1 MTAFD
6 TAWSLIKM
14 PAKGWECPACEMPT
28 MVEDTGGVHLECMNC
43 GAVAMQPARRK
54 SNMGFGS
61 LDEMLDEHK
70 ASAVE
75 RQKELAENQRQ
86 LGVNVVDKP
95 KTLTEYQPAH
105 QLRPLQMALNE
116 LGFESVQEL
125 LQDYVRL
132 RGATLNQNVR
142 DMGMPEEADK
152 MDQIWIDGVMN
163 RHNKFESPFMRTTRG
178 ERSDQWDARL

>member
-6 TAWSLIKM
+6 TVWSLIKM

-28 MVEDTGGVHLECMNC
+28 MVEDTRGQHLECMNC
-43 GAVAMQPARRK
+43 GAIAMQPARRAR
-54 SNMGFGS
+54 NMGYQG

-70 ASAVE
+70 ANAVQ
-75 RQKELAENQRQ
+75 RQKEMAETQRQ
-86 LGVNVVDKP
+86 LGINVVDKP
-95 KTLTEYQPAH
+95 KTLTEYEPAH

-132 RGATLNQNVR
+132 KGATQNQEVR
-142 DMGMPEEADK
+142 DWGMHEEADK
-152 MDQIWIDGVMN
+152 MDQVWIDGMMN
-163 RHNKFESPFMRTTRG
+163 RNNQFDSPFMRTKRG
-178 ERSDQWDARL
+178 EKWEE